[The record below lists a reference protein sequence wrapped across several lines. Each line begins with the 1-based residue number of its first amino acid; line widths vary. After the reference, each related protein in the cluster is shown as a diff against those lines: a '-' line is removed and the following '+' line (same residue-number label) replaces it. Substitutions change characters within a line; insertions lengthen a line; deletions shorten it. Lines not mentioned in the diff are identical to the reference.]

1 MPYLSQL
8 TDTSVLLRLYVQPK
22 AAATKIV
29 GLFDGCLKLAVKAP
43 PVDGK
48 ANEEVLKF
56 LAGLLVIPHR
66 RLTLKSGAQ
75 GRRKQVVVQGLPAAE
90 VRCRLVLPH
99 CVEVDLVSGGK

>member
-8 TDTSVLLRLYVQPK
+8 ADTTVLLRLYVQPK

-29 GLFDGCLKLAVKAP
+29 GLFDGCLKLAVMAP

-48 ANEEVLKF
+48 AKVEVLKF
-56 LAGLLVIPHR
+56 LAGLLAIPHR

-75 GRRKQVVVQGLPAAE
+75 GRKKQVVVQSLTVAE
-90 VRCRLVLPH
+90 VRCRLVLPQGA
-99 CVEVDLVSGGK
+99 LK